1 MAKSKIDAKEFML
14 QYGDRIGIGI
24 AGFLAVLFVLFAMLG
39 SGGGVS
45 AEQVRE
51 SGKKA
56 DEAIKRSEI
65 NPDKIAIK
73 DDPQVKP
80 IAQIDQL
87 SKSLAIQIDL
97 DQLHL
102 PFRYFAP
109 EVLTGKYRSNP
120 SVLQPLEIA
129 AKPLVGAFR
138 IYEIRMNNKVEEVM
152 VLTPRAGV
160 TAPKLPGGGNNN
172 LRQGAGGGMLGGSS
186 GDRGGAA
193 GTGLGGG
200 SAGLGGGSAGLGG
213 GSAGLGGGTTATSG
227 GRGGGGGAGN
237 SGGGSRPAPPK
248 TPVGNPGADESI
260 FILDWRKDFKPSDT
274 LGVTIR
280 PLRSAYIAATYPHGK
295 QTEEIAKKL
304 QIPKNEVERLYRRI
318 EVQRRHIFPK
328 GSMLPDGRMADTDY
342 VEIVNPRD
350 RNTSLFKTYDEV
362 QKLAQNI
369 DEQQSE
375 EDRDSMAGWR
385 KVNIDNVAAV
395 MTTAYAVARFNG
407 EGFFEEKEPIIQNL
421 VDYAGPRVAM
431 RLPKLVRSEYPDIM
445 SNLPILMGAIKKI
458 KEDDKAKIPP
468 PPKDSRISSGGSEDG
483 FDRLNNDSTNDPKD
497 GGKPPVGEAPDLN
510 GPIPDYLPI
519 RFLDVDLPVNE
530 VGGSTYEYRL
540 RVVLTNPN
548 YKREKDVAAPEFAKE
563 EFLFGAWSP
572 VTRVTF
578 EPDFVIFAGERER
591 AKNSTDDREKDKVPV
606 ELHKWLG
613 KIETEGGSDREYAI
627 VGDWWVERLLTGRG
641 EYIGRSPSLLGAQG
655 ESNLVQW
662 VSHAFDAAA
671 QKIGGD
677 VQKKTRT
684 NDLTTPGILVDF
696 QGGAYQSFRS
706 DVARSNKKEDVPGE
720 ILVLDQNGHMTAR
733 HLNDYKND
741 EARKQRFDHWKKW
754 IEKLAK
760 PSEKKPAGT
769 GTGTGGGGLGS
780 GGNN

>member
-1 MAKSKIDAKEFML
+1 MARSKIDTKEFML

-24 AGFLAVLFVLFAMLG
+24 AGFLAALFVLFAMLG

-65 NPDKIAIK
+65 NPEKIAIK

-80 IAQIDQL
+80 LSQIDLL
-87 SKSLAIQIDL
+87 SKSLAVQIDL

-109 EVLTGKYRSNP
+109 EALAGRFRSNP
-120 SVLQPLEIA
+120 NVMQPLEIA

-138 IYEIRMNNKVEEVM
+138 IYEIRLNNKVEEVM

-160 TAPKLPGGGNNN
+160 TAPKLPGAGNNN
-172 LRQGAGGGMLGGSS
+172 LKQGASGGLLGSSSGTAGAGGPAGGGIGSSTGVTGTGLRGSGVGSS
-186 GDRGGAA
+186 GGNTTRPPAA
-193 GTGLGGG
+193 K
-200 SAGLGGGSAGLGG
+200 A
-213 GSAGLGGGTTATSG
+213 
-227 GRGGGGGAGN
+227 
-237 SGGGSRPAPPK
+237 
-248 TPVGNPGADESI
+248 PVGNLGADESI
-260 FILDWRKDFKPSDT
+260 FILDWRKDVKPTDT
-274 LGVTIR
+274 IGVTIR

-304 QIPKNEVERLYRRI
+304 QIQKSEVERLYRRI
-318 EVQRRHIFPK
+318 EVQRRHVFPK
-328 GSMLPDGRMADTDY
+328 GSLLPDGKIADAEY

-350 RNTSLFKTYDEV
+350 RNKNIYKTYDEV
-362 QKLAQNI
+362 QKLTQNF
-369 DEQQSE
+369 DEQQTE
-375 EDRDSMAGWR
+375 EERDSLQGWG

-395 MTTAYAVARFNG
+395 MLTAYAVARSNG

-431 RLPKLVRSEYPDIM
+431 RLPNLVRSEYPDIM
-445 SNLPILMGAIKKI
+445 SNLPILMDAIKKI

-468 PPKDSRISSGGSEDG
+468 PPKDSRISSSGAEDG
-483 FDRLNNDSTNDPKD
+483 FDRLNSDSDPKAGAGD
-497 GGKPPVGEAPDLN
+497 KPKAGDTPDLN

-530 VGGSTYEYRL
+530 VGGATYEYRL

-572 VTRVTF
+572 VAQVTF
-578 EPDFVIFAGERER
+578 EPDYLLYAGERDR
-591 AKNSTDDREKDKVPV
+591 AKNTTEDREKDKVPV

-613 KIETEGGSDREYAI
+613 KIEAEGGSDRDYAI
-627 VGDWWVERLLTGRG
+627 VGDWWIERLLIGRG
-641 EYIGRSPSLLGAQG
+641 EYIGKAPNLPGPTG
-655 ESNLVQW
+655 ESNMIQW
-662 VSHAFDAAA
+662 VSHAFDGGS

-677 VQKKTRT
+677 VQKKIRS

-696 QGGAYQSFRS
+696 QGGAFQSFRS
-706 DVARSNKKEDVPGE
+706 DVAKSNKKDDVPAE
-720 ILVLDQNGHMTAR
+720 ILVLEPNGRMIAR
-733 HLNDYKND
+733 QMNDYQND
-741 EARKQRFDHWKKW
+741 EARKQRFEHWKKW
-754 IEKLAK
+754 IEKLGK
-760 PSEKKPAGT
+760 PGEKKKAAGAGT
-769 GTGTGGGGLGS
+769 GGKGGP
-780 GGNN
+780 GNGNE

>member
-24 AGFLAVLFVLFAMLG
+24 AGFLAGLFVLFAMLG

-45 AEQVRE
+45 AEQVMN

-56 DEAIKRSEI
+56 DEAIRRSEV
-65 NPDKIAIK
+65 NPEKIAIK

-80 IAQIDQL
+80 LSQIDQL
-87 SKSLAIQIDL
+87 SKSLAVQIDL

-109 EVLTGKYRSNP
+109 EILQGKFRSNP
-120 SVLQPLEIA
+120 NVLQPLEIA

-172 LRQGAGGGMLGGSS
+172 FRAGGGVGMLGGAS
-186 GDRGGAA
+186 GDRGGSA
-193 GTGLGGG
+193 GLGGTAGPGGSAGLGGAGLGGVGGG
-200 SAGLGGGSAGLGG
+200 SAGLGGGGQRS
-213 GSAGLGGGTTATSG
+213 
-227 GRGGGGGAGN
+227 GAGN
-237 SGGGSRPAPPK
+237 PGGGSRPPATKVPA
-248 TPVGNPGADESI
+248 GNPGADESI
-260 FILDWRKDFKPSDT
+260 YSLDYRKDVKPTDT

-304 QIPKNEVERLYRRI
+304 QIQKGEVERLYRRV
-318 EVQRRHIFPK
+318 EVQRRHVYLK
-328 GSMLPDGRMADTDY
+328 GSLLPDGKIAETDY
-342 VEIVNPRD
+342 VEIVDPRD
-350 RNTSLFKTYDEV
+350 RNKSIYKPYDEV
-362 QKLAQNI
+362 LKLAQTI

-375 EDRDSMAGWR
+375 EERDSSAGWR

-395 MTTAYAVARFNG
+395 MTTAYAVARGNG

-431 RLPKLVRSEYPDIM
+431 RLPKLVRSDYPDIM

-468 PPKDSRISSGGSEDG
+468 PPKDSRITSGGSEDG
-483 FDRLNNDSTNDPKD
+483 FDRLNADNEPKAGAGD
-497 GGKPPVGEAPDLN
+497 KPPTGETPDLN

-519 RFLDVDLPVNE
+519 RFLDVDLPANE
-530 VGGSTYEYRL
+530 VGGATFEYRV

-548 YKREKDVAAPEFAKE
+548 YKREKEVAAPEFAKD

-572 VTRVTF
+572 VTRVNF
-578 EPDFVIFAGERER
+578 EPEYLVFAGERDR
-591 AKNSTDDREKDKVPV
+591 AKGSSDDREKDKVPV

-613 KIETEGGSDREYAI
+613 KIETEGSSDRDYAI
-627 VGDWWVERLLTGRG
+627 VGDWWIERLLVGRG
-641 EYIGRSPSLLGAQG
+641 EYIGRSPNLPGPVG

-662 VSHAFDAAA
+662 VSHAFDSVA

-677 VQKKTRT
+677 VQKKTRSI
-684 NDLTTPGILVDF
+684 DLTTPTILVDF

-706 DVARSNKKEDVPGE
+706 DIAKTSKKEDVPAE
-720 ILVLDQNGHMTAR
+720 ILTVEPDGRMIAR
-733 HLNDYKND
+733 QVSDHRND
-741 EARKQRFDHWKKW
+741 EGRKQRYDHWKTW

-760 PSEKKPAGT
+760 PGEKKPAT
-769 GTGTGGGGLGS
+769 TSTGTGGGGSSGS
-780 GGNN
+780 K